1 VYDRRMTRV
10 ATVALVLVGTLVLRA
25 EDIEVM
31 SAGAVEA
38 GLVLVAEQF
47 EQRSGHKLAIQFG
60 TGPQLTA
67 RLQTGAV
74 ADVLIAPSAVMDTA
88 HSRGRIDPMTR
99 ARVGGVGVGIVVR
112 QAAAPLDVGSP
123 DALRRSLIS
132 ASAVV
137 FNRAS
142 TGQHIERLIM
152 QLGIADIV
160 NAKAVRVETGEAV
173 MARIASGNGVEVGFG
188 AMTEIRMLE
197 HTGVRLLAPLPAPL
211 QNLTTYEIAALQS
224 SRPKAAAVA
233 FVQFVTGP
241 EGQRSL
247 RAAGIEPVP

>member
-1 VYDRRMTRV
+1 
-10 ATVALVLVGTLVLRA
+10 
-25 EDIEVM
+25 
-31 SAGAVEA
+31 
-38 GLVLVAEQF
+38 
-47 EQRSGHKLAIQFG
+47 
-60 TGPQLTA
+60 
-67 RLQTGAV
+67 
-74 ADVLIAPSAVMDTA
+74 
-88 HSRGRIDPMTR
+88 
-99 ARVGGVGVGIVVR
+99 
-112 QAAAPLDVGSP
+112 
-123 DALRRSLIS
+123 
-132 ASAVV
+132 
-137 FNRAS
+137 
-142 TGQHIERLIM
+142 M

>member
-1 VYDRRMTRV
+1 MTRL
-10 ATVALVLVGTLVLRA
+10 ATVALVLLGTLVLRA
-25 EDIEVM
+25 EDIQVM
-31 SAGAVEA
+31 SAGAVEP
-38 GLVLVAEQF
+38 GLVLVSKQF
-47 EQRSGHKLAIQFG
+47 EQRSGHTVAIEFG
-60 TGPQLTA
+60 TGPQLTT
-67 RLQTGAV
+67 RMQTDAV
-74 ADVLIAPSAVMDTA
+74 ADVLIAPSAVMDVA
-88 HSRGRIDPMTR
+88 HGRGRIDPMTR

-112 QAAAPLDVGSP
+112 QAAEPLEVGSP
-123 DALRRSLIS
+123 DALRRALVS

-152 QLGIADIV
+152 QLGVADIV

-173 MARIASGNGVEVGFG
+173 MARIASGTGVEIGFG

-197 HTGVRLLAPLPAPL
+197 HTGVRLLAPLPPPL
-211 QNLTTYEIAALQS
+211 QNVTTYEIAALRS
-224 SRPKAAAVA
+224 NLPKTAAIA